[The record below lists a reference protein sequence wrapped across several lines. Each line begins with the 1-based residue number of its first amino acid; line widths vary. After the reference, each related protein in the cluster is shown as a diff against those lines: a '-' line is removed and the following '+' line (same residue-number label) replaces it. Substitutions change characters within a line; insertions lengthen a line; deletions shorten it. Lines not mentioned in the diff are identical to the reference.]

1 MTQFVDWSSEKT
13 ANRSIGLNVEWTGSD
28 RLTLEFDYHNS
39 TAVNS
44 GGANDMGFANGSW
57 SGYGDG
63 QSFDNGNPYNQWA
76 ELTNLRFIAN
86 NTIPDW
92 IPTTSVGFQWYP
104 RTERD
109 LEGVDMSSTTAHLRY
124 NNKGKK
130 SLNEFFFTY
139 NSAGLIT
146 FLLCFLLSNVK
157 LDLGFALGLFAI
169 FAILRFRT
177 ETIKVKEMTY
187 FFVVIGV
194 SAINALSNNNASIL
208 VFDEATSAL
217 DGLTEKK
224 VMDAIYNLSGSK
236 TIITIAHRLA
246 TIKKCDLIYLL
257 DDGKIIDS
265 GKYDDLKKRNTLF
278 ESMTNFA

>member
-1 MTQFVDWSSEKT
+1 MDLIF
-13 ANRSIGLNVEWTGSD
+13 ANNQDLSDLITILLLNV
-28 RLTLEFDYHNS
+28 F
-39 TAVNS
+39 VV
-44 GGANDMGFANGSW
+44 F
-57 SGYGDG
+57 
-63 QSFDNGNPYNQWA
+63 
-76 ELTNLRFIAN
+76 FISKF
-86 NTIPDW
+86 I
-92 IPTTSVGFQWYP
+92 Y
-104 RTERD
+104 
-109 LEGVDMSSTTAHLRY
+109 LKY

-208 VFDEATSAL
+208 ELAVANGSIIIVLLLLEFTISRSS
-217 DGLTEKK
+217 TE
-224 VMDAIYNLSGSK
+224 
-236 TIITIAHRLA
+236 
-246 TIKKCDLIYLL
+246 
-257 DDGKIIDS
+257 
-265 GKYDDLKKRNTLF
+265 
-278 ESMTNFA
+278 

>member
-1 MTQFVDWSSEKT
+1 MHAQLKKYLIVDLIF
-13 ANRSIGLNVEWTGSD
+13 ANNQDLSDLIIILLLNV
-28 RLTLEFDYHNS
+28 F
-39 TAVNS
+39 VV
-44 GGANDMGFANGSW
+44 F
-57 SGYGDG
+57 
-63 QSFDNGNPYNQWA
+63 
-76 ELTNLRFIAN
+76 FISKF
-86 NTIPDW
+86 I
-92 IPTTSVGFQWYP
+92 Y
-104 RTERD
+104 
-109 LEGVDMSSTTAHLRY
+109 LKY

-208 VFDEATSAL
+208 ELAVANGSIIIVLLLLEYTISRSSA
-217 DGLTEKK
+217 E
-224 VMDAIYNLSGSK
+224 
-236 TIITIAHRLA
+236 
-246 TIKKCDLIYLL
+246 
-257 DDGKIIDS
+257 
-265 GKYDDLKKRNTLF
+265 
-278 ESMTNFA
+278 

>member
-1 MTQFVDWSSEKT
+1 LHAQLKILIVDLIF
-13 ANRSIGLNVEWTGSD
+13 ANNQDLSDLITILLLNV
-28 RLTLEFDYHNS
+28 F
-39 TAVNS
+39 VV
-44 GGANDMGFANGSW
+44 F
-57 SGYGDG
+57 
-63 QSFDNGNPYNQWA
+63 
-76 ELTNLRFIAN
+76 FISKF
-86 NTIPDW
+86 I
-92 IPTTSVGFQWYP
+92 Y
-104 RTERD
+104 
-109 LEGVDMSSTTAHLRY
+109 LRY

-208 VFDEATSAL
+208 ELAVANGSIIIVLLLLEFTISRSSA
-217 DGLTEKK
+217 E
-224 VMDAIYNLSGSK
+224 
-236 TIITIAHRLA
+236 
-246 TIKKCDLIYLL
+246 
-257 DDGKIIDS
+257 
-265 GKYDDLKKRNTLF
+265 
-278 ESMTNFA
+278 

>member
-1 MTQFVDWSSEKT
+1 MDLIF
-13 ANRSIGLNVEWTGSD
+13 ANNQDLSDLITILLLNVFVV
-28 RLTLEFDYHNS
+28 L
-39 TAVNS
+39 
-44 GGANDMGFANGSW
+44 
-57 SGYGDG
+57 
-63 QSFDNGNPYNQWA
+63 
-76 ELTNLRFIAN
+76 FISKF
-86 NTIPDW
+86 I
-92 IPTTSVGFQWYP
+92 Y
-104 RTERD
+104 
-109 LEGVDMSSTTAHLRY
+109 LRY

-208 VFDEATSAL
+208 ELAVANGSIIIVLLLLEFTISRSSA
-217 DGLTEKK
+217 E
-224 VMDAIYNLSGSK
+224 
-236 TIITIAHRLA
+236 
-246 TIKKCDLIYLL
+246 
-257 DDGKIIDS
+257 
-265 GKYDDLKKRNTLF
+265 
-278 ESMTNFA
+278 

>member
-1 MTQFVDWSSEKT
+1 MDLIF
-13 ANRSIGLNVEWTGSD
+13 ANNQDLSDLITILLLNV
-28 RLTLEFDYHNS
+28 F
-39 TAVNS
+39 VV
-44 GGANDMGFANGSW
+44 F
-57 SGYGDG
+57 
-63 QSFDNGNPYNQWA
+63 
-76 ELTNLRFIAN
+76 FISKF
-86 NTIPDW
+86 I
-92 IPTTSVGFQWYP
+92 Y
-104 RTERD
+104 
-109 LEGVDMSSTTAHLRY
+109 LRY

-208 VFDEATSAL
+208 ELAVANGSIIIVLLLLEYTISRSSA
-217 DGLTEKK
+217 E
-224 VMDAIYNLSGSK
+224 
-236 TIITIAHRLA
+236 
-246 TIKKCDLIYLL
+246 
-257 DDGKIIDS
+257 
-265 GKYDDLKKRNTLF
+265 
-278 ESMTNFA
+278 

>member
-1 MTQFVDWSSEKT
+1 MDL
-13 ANRSIGLNVEWTGSD
+13 I
-28 RLTLEFDYHNS
+28 
-39 TAVNS
+39 
-44 GGANDMGFANGSW
+44 FAN
-57 SGYGDG
+57 
-63 QSFDNGNPYNQWA
+63 NQDLSA
-76 ELTNLRFIAN
+76 LIKILLLNIFVVFFISKF
-86 NTIPDW
+86 I
-92 IPTTSVGFQWYP
+92 Y
-104 RTERD
+104 
-109 LEGVDMSSTTAHLRY
+109 LRY

-208 VFDEATSAL
+208 ELAVANGSIIIVLLLLEYTISRSSA
-217 DGLTEKK
+217 E
-224 VMDAIYNLSGSK
+224 
-236 TIITIAHRLA
+236 
-246 TIKKCDLIYLL
+246 
-257 DDGKIIDS
+257 
-265 GKYDDLKKRNTLF
+265 
-278 ESMTNFA
+278 

>member
-1 MTQFVDWSSEKT
+1 MDLIF
-13 ANRSIGLNVEWTGSD
+13 ANNQDLADLITILLLNV
-28 RLTLEFDYHNS
+28 F
-39 TAVNS
+39 VV
-44 GGANDMGFANGSW
+44 F
-57 SGYGDG
+57 
-63 QSFDNGNPYNQWA
+63 
-76 ELTNLRFIAN
+76 FISKF
-86 NTIPDW
+86 I
-92 IPTTSVGFQWYP
+92 Y
-104 RTERD
+104 
-109 LEGVDMSSTTAHLRY
+109 LRY

-208 VFDEATSAL
+208 ELAVANGSIIIVLFLLEYTISRSSA
-217 DGLTEKK
+217 E
-224 VMDAIYNLSGSK
+224 
-236 TIITIAHRLA
+236 
-246 TIKKCDLIYLL
+246 
-257 DDGKIIDS
+257 
-265 GKYDDLKKRNTLF
+265 
-278 ESMTNFA
+278 

>member
-1 MTQFVDWSSEKT
+1 MDLIF
-13 ANRSIGLNVEWTGSD
+13 ANNQDLSDLIIILLLNV
-28 RLTLEFDYHNS
+28 F
-39 TAVNS
+39 VV
-44 GGANDMGFANGSW
+44 F
-57 SGYGDG
+57 
-63 QSFDNGNPYNQWA
+63 
-76 ELTNLRFIAN
+76 FISKF
-86 NTIPDW
+86 I
-92 IPTTSVGFQWYP
+92 Y
-104 RTERD
+104 
-109 LEGVDMSSTTAHLRY
+109 LRY

-208 VFDEATSAL
+208 ELAVANGSIIIVLLLLEYTISRSSA
-217 DGLTEKK
+217 E
-224 VMDAIYNLSGSK
+224 
-236 TIITIAHRLA
+236 
-246 TIKKCDLIYLL
+246 
-257 DDGKIIDS
+257 
-265 GKYDDLKKRNTLF
+265 
-278 ESMTNFA
+278 